1 MNNIDVSLQQLIAA
15 ILSSETYHAYDVQ
28 RNLVKQQPELK
39 AQIDEYRALNLK
51 LQTNENTT
59 FEEIDKFEREYA
71 AFRENKMVE
80 DFLAAELSF
89 CRMLQDI
96 NMRLTEA
103 MNFE

>member
-1 MNNIDVSLQQLIAA
+1 MGNIDRSLQQLITD
-15 ILSSETYHAYDVQ
+15 ILASDTYHAYDVQ

-39 AQIDEYRALNLK
+39 AQIDQYRYLNLQ

-59 FEEIDKFEREYA
+59 FEEIDRFEREYA
-71 AFRENKMVE
+71 SFRENKLVA

-96 NMRLTEA
+96 NLRLTDA
-103 MNFE
+103 MHFE